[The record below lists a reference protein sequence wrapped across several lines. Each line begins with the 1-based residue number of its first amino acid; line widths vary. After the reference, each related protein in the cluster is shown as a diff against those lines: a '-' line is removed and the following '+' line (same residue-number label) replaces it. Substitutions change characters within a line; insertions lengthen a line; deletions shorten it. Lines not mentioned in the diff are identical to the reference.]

1 MARVH
6 PEGWRELATAG
17 AAERELQTLAQLANG
32 LPDDFTI
39 YHGVHW
45 TRVDHGGHAIF
56 GEIDFAIVGPTGH
69 LLLVEQKTGFLHE
82 SDGGLVKRHAGGERR
97 IAFHMAR
104 STEALHARLRQF
116 CKGGETFVDALLYCP
131 DYTVKDPGSAGIDP
145 SRIIDAKRKDR
156 LVSIVRSLLPPSE
169 EGSTALPARDMVH
182 RFLGDILQLVP
193 EVNAFVAEAET
204 LYTRL
209 SGGLSQWARRIDCSP
224 FRLRVVGTAGSGK
237 TQLALAV
244 FRDALDAGLRPLF
257 VCYNRPLA
265 DHVAR
270 IAPHGG
276 EVVTYHQLGDRIAR
290 SLGQRP
296 DFSQPGAFAR
306 LEAALDSWQPDEPAR
321 FDVLIVDEG
330 QDFQPGWAA
339 NLLRMLR
346 PEGRA
351 WWLEDPMQNL
361 YGRPEVV
368 LAGWVTLRSGTNY
381 RTPREIVDTL
391 NRMLPMP
398 HAMEAGSPV
407 GGYEVDILTYAD
419 PADLVAK
426 TITAV
431 TRCIGLGFRRSHI
444 AVVTYR
450 GRESSRLAPFDRLG
464 PYPLRAPTGRYD
476 LLGNPTV
483 TEGDVLIDSVHRF
496 KGQAAP
502 CVVLTEVDFE
512 TLDDRAV
519 RRIFVGATRATMK
532 LVMVVSEAS
541 AKVLQARLDDQ
552 G

>member
-6 PEGWRELATAG
+6 PEGWRELATSR
-17 AAERELQTLAQLANG
+17 AAERELQTLAQLASG
-32 LPDDFTI
+32 LPDDYAV

-45 TRVDHGGHAIF
+45 TRVDQGGHAIF
-56 GEIDFAIVGPTGH
+56 GEIDFAIVGPTGR

-82 SDGGLVKRHAGGERR
+82 SADGLVKRHAGGERR
-97 IAFHMAR
+97 VAFHLAR
-104 STEALHARLRQF
+104 STDALHARLRAF
-116 CKGGETFVDALLYCP
+116 CKGEQTSVDAVLYCP
-131 DYTVKDPGSAGIDP
+131 DYTVKDPGTAGIDP
-145 SRIIDAKRKDR
+145 SRIIDARRKDR
-156 LVSIVRSLLPPSE
+156 LVAIIRSLLPAAG
-169 EGSTALPARDMVH
+169 EGNEVLAARDKVH

-193 EVNAFVAEAET
+193 EVNAFVSEAET

-209 SGGLSQWARRIDCSP
+209 SGGLSHWARRIDCDP

-296 DFSQPGAFAR
+296 DFTQPGAFTR
-306 LEAALDSWQPDEPAR
+306 LEETLDAWQPDDASR

-339 NLLRMLR
+339 NLLRLLR
-346 PEGRA
+346 PGGRA

-361 YGRPEVV
+361 YGRPEVA
-368 LAGWVTLRSGTNY
+368 LPGWVTLRSEINY

-398 HAMEAGSPV
+398 RPMEAGSPV

-431 TRCIGLGFRRSHI
+431 TRCIGLGFRRSHV

-450 GRESSRLAPFDRLG
+450 GRESSRLAPLDRLG

-512 TLDDRAV
+512 TLDERAV

-532 LVMVVSEAS
+532 LTMVVSEAS
-541 AKVLQARLDDQ
+541 ARVLLARLE